1 VPSKRRERNPADG
14 HSPITERDRRDA
26 RFRNTT
32 SKPPRTGR
40 QIVGPAAGIARS
52 NLGPGESV
60 FDGKPRFD
68 RGRFVTVITQ
78 DYTKGFG
85 GKEPRE
91 RGGKNRAGLSG
102 AQLSATCEGA
112 SCGGD
117 ASTKITGA
125 QTGYEHLIGRAR
137 RPLNLVAATVPG
149 APPNLS
155 SLFVV
160 AITNHKS
167 KFFRPHKVEHD
178 DGTTTVERVLFVRRN
193 GRKLQHIGRGWFAD
207 DYPWRWDQPASC
219 YLDVRIDGKGSNSA
233 DLTWPQAAGRMA
245 DETLDNLS
253 TRPNK
258 HRGRR
263 CPLIFY
269 EKPFLCIFLFWLMA
283 GLDAPL
289 SDFWFFVAE
298 PPNTEKKPRRHIPSQ
313 IYC

>member
-1 VPSKRRERNPADG
+1 MPRTERGAASCNRRERSPVDG
-14 HSPITERDRRDA
+14 QSPITKHDRRDA
-26 RFRNTT
+26 RFKNAT
-32 SKPPRTGR
+32 SKPPRTEDR
-40 QIVGPAAGIARS
+40 P
-52 NLGPGESV
+52 P
-60 FDGKPRFD
+60 FD
-68 RGRFVTVITQ
+68 RCMYVPAV
-78 DYTKGFG
+78 
-85 GKEPRE
+85 
-91 RGGKNRAGLSG
+91 
-102 AQLSATCEGA
+102 CEGA

-155 SLFVV
+155 RFFVV

-178 DGTTTVERVLFVRRN
+178 DGTTTIEHVLFVRRN

-219 YLDVRIDGKGSNSA
+219 YVDVRIDGKASNSA
-233 DLTWPQAAGRMA
+233 DLTWPQAAGRIA

-253 TRPNK
+253 TGPNK
-258 HRGRR
+258 HGGRR